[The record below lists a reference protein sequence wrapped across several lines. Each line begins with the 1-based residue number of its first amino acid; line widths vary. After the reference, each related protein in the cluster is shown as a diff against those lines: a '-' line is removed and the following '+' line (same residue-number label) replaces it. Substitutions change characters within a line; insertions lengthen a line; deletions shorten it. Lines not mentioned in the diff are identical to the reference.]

1 MYSKKIDGD
10 NIAKAHSLN
19 LRISVKNAKVVC
31 KSVRGMYLKKAK
43 KFLEDVLKE
52 KRSINGKYYS
62 KTTKEVLNIIKSAEK
77 NAEFKNLDTDNMYIL
92 HIAALDGTHMYRRRR
107 KYRFGTKIKSAHL
120 EVILKEKTKK
130 LEEKK
135 IEKKMKEK
143 IDKEEKRQEKEIK
156 EQTEEGKKAEE
167 TEKLKQVKEIKEQT
181 EEGKRAE
188 ETEKLKVENKE
199 QIKKEN

>member
-92 HIAALDGTHMYRRRR
+92 HIAALDGTHMHRRRHKR
-107 KYRFGTKIKSAHL
+107 NIGTKIKSAHL
-120 EVILKEKTKK
+120 EVILKERRKK
-130 LEEKK
+130 EA
-135 IEKKMKEK
+135 KE
-143 IDKEEKRQEKEIK
+143 IKEEKPKEAEKEIK
-156 EQTEEGKKAEE
+156 EKPEKKKEV
-167 TEKLKQVKEIKEQT
+167 EKKEQ
-181 EEGKRAE
+181 AE
-188 ETEKLKVENKE
+188 ETEKLKVEKRSKSKN
-199 QIKKEN
+199 N

>member
-1 MYSKKIDGD
+1 MYSKKVEG
-10 NIAKAHSLN
+10 NVAKACSHN

-135 IEKKMKEK
+135 IEKKAKK

-156 EQTEEGKKAEE
+156 EQPEE
-167 TEKLKQVKEIKEQT
+167 KE
-181 EEGKRAE
+181 RSE
-188 ETEKLKVENKE
+188 ETEKLKVEKKE
-199 QIKKEN
+199 QIKK

>member
-135 IEKKMKEK
+135 IEKKAKK
-143 IDKEEKRQEKEIK
+143 IDKEEKRQEREIKEQPEEKERAEETEKSNQEKEIK
-156 EQTEEGKKAEE
+156 EQPEE
-167 TEKLKQVKEIKEQT
+167 KE
-181 EEGKRAE
+181 RAE
-188 ETEKLKVENKE
+188 ETEKLKVEKKE

>member
-1 MYSKKIDGD
+1 MYSKKVEG
-10 NIAKAHSLN
+10 NVAKACSHN

-77 NAEFKNLDTDNMYIL
+77 NAEFKNLDTDNMYIF
-92 HIAALDGTHMYRRRR
+92 HIAALDGIHMHRRRHKR
-107 KYRFGTKIKSAHL
+107 NIGTKIKSAHL

-130 LEEKK
+130 MKK
-135 IEKKMKEK
+135 K
-143 IDKEEKRQEKEIK
+143 IDKEKRQEKEIK
-156 EQTEEGKKAEE
+156 EQTEEGK
-167 TEKLKQVKEIKEQT
+167 
-181 EEGKRAE
+181 GAE
-188 ETEKLKVENKE
+188 ETEKLKVE
-199 QIKKEN
+199 KKE

>member
-135 IEKKMKEK
+135 IEKKAKK
-143 IDKEEKRQEKEIK
+143 IGKEEKRQEKEIK
-156 EQTEEGKKAEE
+156 EQPEEKERSEE
-167 TEKLKQVKEIKEQT
+167 TEKSNQEKEIKEQP
-181 EEGKRAE
+181 EEKERSE
-188 ETEKLKVENKE
+188 ETEKLKVEKKE

>member
-1 MYSKKIDGD
+1 MYSKKVEG
-10 NIAKAHSLN
+10 NVAKACSHN

-92 HIAALDGTHMYRRRR
+92 HIAALDGTHMHRRRHKR
-107 KYRFGTKIKSAHL
+107 NIGTKIKSAHL
-120 EVILKEKTKK
+120 EVILKERRKK
-130 LEEKK
+130 EA
-135 IEKKMKEK
+135 KE
-143 IDKEEKRQEKEIK
+143 IKEEKEIK
-156 EQTEEGKKAEE
+156 EKPEKKKEVEKKEQAEE
-167 TEKLKQVKEIKEQT
+167 TEKLKKSK
-181 EEGKRAE
+181 
-188 ETEKLKVENKE
+188 N
-199 QIKKEN
+199 N

>member
-130 LEEKK
+130 LEEK
-135 IEKKMKEK
+135 IEKKAKK

-156 EQTEEGKKAEE
+156 EQPEEKERAEE
-167 TEKLKQVKEIKEQT
+167 TEKSNQEKEIKEQP
-181 EEGKRAE
+181 EEKERSE
-188 ETEKLKVENKE
+188 ETEKLKVEKKE

>member
-135 IEKKMKEK
+135 IEKKAKK
-143 IDKEEKRQEKEIK
+143 IGKEEKRQEKEIK
-156 EQTEEGKKAEE
+156 EQPEEKERAEE
-167 TEKLKQVKEIKEQT
+167 TEKSNQEKEIKEQP
-181 EEGKRAE
+181 EEKERAE
-188 ETEKLKVENKE
+188 ETEKLKVEKKE

>member
-1 MYSKKIDGD
+1 MYSKKVEG
-10 NIAKAHSLN
+10 NVAKACSHN

-92 HIAALDGTHMYRRRR
+92 HIAALDGTHMHRRRHKR
-107 KYRFGTKIKSAHL
+107 NIGTKIKSAHL
-120 EVILKEKTKK
+120 EVILKERRKK
-130 LEEKK
+130 EA
-135 IEKKMKEK
+135 KE
-143 IDKEEKRQEKEIK
+143 IKEEKEKPKETEKEIK
-156 EQTEEGKKAEE
+156 EKPEKREEVEKKEQAEE
-167 TEKLKQVKEIKEQT
+167 TEKLKKSK
-181 EEGKRAE
+181 
-188 ETEKLKVENKE
+188 N
-199 QIKKEN
+199 N

>member
-130 LEEKK
+130 LEEK
-135 IEKKMKEK
+135 IEKKAKK

-156 EQTEEGKKAEE
+156 EQPEE
-167 TEKLKQVKEIKEQT
+167 KE
-181 EEGKRAE
+181 RAE
-188 ETEKLKVENKE
+188 ETEKLKVEKKE

>member
-1 MYSKKIDGD
+1 MYSKKVEG
-10 NIAKAHSLN
+10 NVAKACSHN

-92 HIAALDGTHMYRRRR
+92 HIAALDGTHMHRRRHKR
-107 KYRFGTKIKSAHL
+107 NIGTKIKSAHL
-120 EVILKEKTKK
+120 EVILKERRKK
-130 LEEKK
+130 EA
-135 IEKKMKEK
+135 KE
-143 IDKEEKRQEKEIK
+143 IKEEKEKPKETEKEIK
-156 EQTEEGKKAEE
+156 EKPEKKKEVEKKEQAEE
-167 TEKLKQVKEIKEQT
+167 TEKLKKSK
-181 EEGKRAE
+181 
-188 ETEKLKVENKE
+188 N
-199 QIKKEN
+199 N